1 MITYTL
7 MKNKVCG
14 IISLV
19 LVVLQL
25 VLVMASWIMTAAMP
39 ELPMRSLLSAEG
51 IRWFFGHFAENINSQ
66 VLVSIVLL
74 AVAIGAV
81 MFSGVAESL
90 SGIVFHR
97 KTRYMERVALWA
109 VAIELAI
116 AAIVVILLT
125 SVPHAILLSV
135 TGHLF
140 PSSFSQSLIPIVSVT
155 LLICSLSFGIVSGK
169 LSSMGLVYETMTY
182 GLVCYAWLI
191 PIYIFAIELYRSV
204 LFVFPSLST

>member
-1 MITYTL
+1 

-204 LFVFPSLST
+204 LFVFPSLSS

>member
-1 MITYTL
+1 

-14 IISLV
+14 IISLA

-66 VLVSIVLL
+66 VLVSFVLL

-191 PIYIFAIELYRSV
+191 PIYIFAIELYSSV

>member
-1 MITYTL
+1 

-14 IISLV
+14 IISLA

-25 VLVMASWIMTAAMP
+25 LLVMASWIMTAAMP

-204 LFVFPSLST
+204 LFVFPSLSS

>member
-1 MITYTL
+1 

-14 IISLV
+14 IISLA

-90 SGIVFHR
+90 PGIVFHR

-182 GLVCYAWLI
+182 GLVYYAWLI

>member
-1 MITYTL
+1 

>member
-1 MITYTL
+1 

-51 IRWFFGHFAENINSQ
+51 IRWFFGHFVENINSQ

-116 AAIVVILLT
+116 AVIVVILLT

>member
-1 MITYTL
+1 

-14 IISLV
+14 IISLA

-25 VLVMASWIMTAAMP
+25 LLVMASWIMTAAMP

-51 IRWFFGHFAENINSQ
+51 IRWFFGHFVENINSQ

>member
-1 MITYTL
+1 

-81 MFSGVAESL
+81 MFSGLAESL